1 MLKSCYS
8 MILFGRIYK
17 PMTENLANNIPAYEA
32 YLKELYGNTAK
43 DMTALLDNSKHT
55 DALRKVLTHI
65 EKVLGY
71 TPHVQ
76 RIETLRRNKF
86 GDYSYHSNHS
96 HLTNSYTVLWE
107 NEDGGTLTPS
117 EALSFIQG
125 EEFKDVRKALGLA
138 LKAGLFSPEVTVW
151 YRRYTDSG
159 NVARQRNE
167 AHALAFM
174 DFWFEELFGYPLDDE
189 NVSHTYKVMDDRGN
203 FEEAF

>member
-1 MLKSCYS
+1 
-8 MILFGRIYK
+8 
-17 PMTENLANNIPAYEA
+17 MTENHTNNTPAYEA
-32 YLKELYGNTAK
+32 YLNELYANAAK
-43 DMTALLDNSKHT
+43 DMSALLDNSKHT

-76 RIETLRRNKF
+76 RNETLRRNKF

-107 NEDGGTLTPS
+107 NEDGGTLTPR
-117 EALSFIQG
+117 EVLNIIQG
-125 EEFKDVRKALGLA
+125 EGAKGAHKALELA
-138 LKAGLFSPEVTVW
+138 IKAGLFSPEVTVW

-159 NVARQRNE
+159 NVARQQNE
-167 AHALAFM
+167 VHALAFM
-174 DFWFEELFGYPLDDE
+174 DFWFKELFGYPLDDE
-189 NVSHTYKVMDDRGN
+189 NVSYTYEVMNDRGE